1 MQAQSCKFPR
11 IRNGNGRI
19 HESAKNIGQK
29 REDHP
34 CPDEE
39 EADGEVMMK
48 RGSSGGG
55 GRRGGV
61 GLDISA
67 AGGLGRL
74 CGWPSS
80 RIVRVSRA
88 SGGKDRHSKVW
99 TSKGLRDRRVRLSV
113 NTAIQFYDLQDRLGY
128 DQPSKAVEWLL
139 KAAASSIAELPSI
152 NTSFPETPQQLSDE
166 KRSSAGTEHG
176 FDSAEVEMEAEP
188 ANFQQQQ
195 HGTLSKSACSSTSET
210 SKGSGLSLSRSE
222 SRIKA
227 RERARERAAEK
238 EKEKEKE
245 NESSRA
251 GHQQQQHQNVNP
263 ISQSSSFTELLTS
276 GINGGGGA
284 ANVSNTSNNS
294 NNTTSPN
301 GSVHQNTGGGGGN
314 GGGGGTSSESNL
326 FQKSPRQWSSTMD
339 YFTTGLLGPPSSTR
353 PAHHSSTGFLG
364 QIQLGNHLQQS
375 LASVSSSPLFS
386 ITGDHHSEIPH
397 FSFVPDHL
405 IPVVTTAAG
414 GSSNNDNSGN
424 GEYNLN
430 FTISSSSSSGLAGLN
445 RGTLQSNSSTPSLL
459 PQIQRFTPIDG
470 QSAFYISTA
479 APPNAAVAPMENH
492 HHHHFLPRFDAG
504 LQLCYGDG
512 GRHSDHKGKGKN

>member
-1 MQAQSCKFPR
+1 MQTQSCKFPR

-19 HESAKNIGQK
+19 ESVKIGQK
-29 REDHP
+29 REDP
-34 CPDEE
+34 FPDE
-39 EADGEVMMK
+39 EADGEIK
-48 RGSSGGG
+48 RGSTANGG
-55 GRRGGV
+55 GRRGGGGGV

-67 AGGLGRL
+67 AGALGRL

-176 FDSAEVEMEAEP
+176 FDSAEVEMEDEP
-188 ANFQQQQ
+188 NFQKQ

-238 EKEKEKE
+238 EKEKE

-251 GHQQQQHQNVNP
+251 GHQQHQNVTP

-276 GINGGGGA
+276 GINGA
-284 ANVSNTSNNS
+284 ANASNA

-301 GSVHQNTGGGGGN
+301 GLVQQNAGGRGVGN
-314 GGGGGTSSESNL
+314 NGTSSDSSL

-339 YFTTGLLGPPSSTR
+339 YFTPGLLGPPSTR
-353 PAHHSSTGFLG
+353 PAHQSPTGLLG

-375 LASVSSSPLFS
+375 LAAVSSPLFS

-397 FSFVPDHL
+397 FSIVPDHL
-405 IPVVTTAAG
+405 VPVVTTAAG

-430 FTISSSSSSGLAGLN
+430 FTISSSSSSGLAGFN

-470 QSAFYISTA
+470 QPAFYISTA

-492 HHHHFLPRFDAG
+492 HHHFLPRFDTG